1 MHVAESRPAVC
12 ARLQGLNMKSLDE
25 MRADFLVFL
34 KSHQDEFESPPYW
47 FALSDPAL
55 DKPTWRFWSE
65 LAEASAPLL
74 PKVPNGR
81 VDVVPHL
88 HALRCGGDGLPIGLS
103 SEQSQVRVE
112 AMSLIASRLPFG
124 ELLAHMQAFLE
135 VQLAG
140 SVEMLLAFW
149 DNAVLGVLMGQEDDV
164 TLHVRGPVL
173 EDGQRAAILAPIAA
187 WWYADREQ
195 NWHRLAKPDAMA
207 DTQKVEP
214 LKLTQA
220 QEDMLVEAGVPDLIL
235 YHLKLNRP
243 LLLDPAFSDAK
254 WYRFVKAV
262 LPSARGLG
270 LEGVRDLVN
279 FTALCIIYKQ
289 RMQQAPDILQLLDQ
303 VQLKHKTLDEVML
316 LMPD

>member
-1 MHVAESRPAVC
+1 
-12 ARLQGLNMKSLDE
+12 MKPLDE
-25 MRADFLVFL
+25 MRADCLAFI
-34 KSHQDEFESPPYW
+34 KSHQDEFDSRPYW
-47 FALSDPAL
+47 YALSDPAL

-65 LAEASAPLL
+65 LAEASATLL

-88 HALRCGGDGLPIGLS
+88 HALRCGSDGLPIGLS
-103 SEQSQVRVE
+103 AEQSQVRVE
-112 AMSLIASRLPFG
+112 AMSLVASRLPFG
-124 ELLAHMQAFLE
+124 GLLAHMQAFLD
-135 VQLAG
+135 VRLSG
-140 SVEMLLAFW
+140 GIDMLLAFW
-149 DNAVLGVLMGQEDDV
+149 DNAVLGVLVGQEDDA

-173 EDGQRAAILAPIAA
+173 EDGQRAALLAPIAA

-195 NWHRLAKPDAMA
+195 NWHRLAKPDAMPTPPMA
-207 DTQKVEP
+207 EP
-214 LKLTQA
+214 LMLTQP
-220 QEDMLVEAGVPDLIL
+220 QEDMLVEAGVPDLVL

-243 LLLDPAFSDAK
+243 LLIDPAFSDAK

-289 RMQQAPDILQLLDQ
+289 RMQQDPEILQLLDQ
-303 VQLKHKTLDEVML
+303 VQLKQRTLDEVML
-316 LMPD
+316 LMPN

>member
-1 MHVAESRPAVC
+1 MKT
-12 ARLQGLNMKSLDE
+12 LDGL
-25 MRADFLVFL
+25 RADCLALL
-34 KSHQDEFESPPYW
+34 KSHQSEIDSPPYW
-47 FALSDPAL
+47 YALSDPAL

-65 LAEASAPLL
+65 LGGASAPLL

-88 HALRCGGDGLPIGLS
+88 HALRCGSDGLPVGLS

-124 ELLAHMQAFLE
+124 ELLVHMQAFLE
-135 VQLAG
+135 VRLVG
-140 SVEMLLAFW
+140 GVDMLLAFW
-149 DNAVLGVLMGQEDDV
+149 DNSVLGVLVGQEDDT

-173 EDGQRAAILAPIAA
+173 EDGQRAALLAPIAA

-195 NWHRLAKPDAMA
+195 KWHRLAKPDAMA
-207 DTQKVEP
+207 VPSKAEP
-214 LKLTQA
+214 LKLTQV
-220 QEDMLVEAGVPDLIL
+220 QEDKLVEAGVPDLIL

-243 LLLDPAFSDAK
+243 LLIDSAFSDAK
-254 WYRFVKAV
+254 WYRFVRAV

-289 RMQQAPDILQLLDQ
+289 RMQHDPDILQLLDQ
-303 VQLKHKTLDEVML
+303 VQLKERTLDEVML
-316 LMPD
+316 LMPN